1 MAGRPRNV
9 VIENAYRDL
18 EYHNEFFTRMG
29 MGKDSVM
36 IIHVR
41 IFPCRASFPQRTDVQ
56 SP

>member
-41 IFPCRASFPQRTDVQ
+41 FFPFPSVILVTD
-56 SP
+56 

>member
-1 MAGRPRNV
+1 MGDRPRNV

-41 IFPCRASFPQRTDVQ
+41 CPLSERSCYLAAD
-56 SP
+56 